1 MSSAPADGGRRSRR
15 GFAYQ
20 DAVTLLD
27 CLDMHEGM
35 WTQVSWEDLEDIV
48 CVDGDAPVYRQVKT
62 IEEAG
67 KRHSVA
73 SVCAAD
79 IDKKPESSYLGKLF
93 LGKPLSDNARF
104 TFIINESPHANFH
117 VFVTERGKPRG
128 PVPQDIRE
136 DIVKR
141 LRGVVL
147 PNERDIGWC
156 VDRLEVLVEGRTIE
170 EVEDRAIRRL
180 GPIVGSHLG
189 QAPLS
194 TEVEDIMVRLLM
206 RIARSA
212 MAPQPCAVSA
222 MDFREMLLLAI
233 TQSTGRQ
240 QDGTTAPLTKLADK
254 LAVAGVSA
262 EEAEAHK
269 EKVFRYRR
277 AQRASVSSAR
287 EQMEVFADEVFAVCT
302 RVMAER
308 RAGRIPAGSDAYF
321 ETLARVENLPAVSS
335 GAVTLARAHAVLAD
349 ITARCQN
356 RYADAS

>member
-73 SVCAAD
+73 GVCLPRL
-79 IDKKPESSYLGKLF
+79 KKNPESSYLGKLF

-104 TFIINESPHANFH
+104 TFIVNESPHADFH

-128 PVPQDIRE
+128 PIPPETRE
-136 DIVKR
+136 NIVKR

-156 VDRLEVLVEGRTIE
+156 VDRLEVLVAGRTID

-180 GPIVGSHLG
+180 SPIVGSHLG

-194 TEVEDIMVRLLM
+194 TEVEDIMVRLLV
-206 RIARSA
+206 RIARDA
-212 MAPQPCAVSA
+212 MAPQPRAVSA
-222 MDFREMLLLAI
+222 MDFRDMILLAI
-233 TQSTGRQ
+233 TQSTGRR

-262 EEAEAHK
+262 EEAEAQK

-277 AQRASVSSAR
+277 AQRASVGPVS
-287 EQMEVFADEVFAVCT
+287 EQMDVFADEVFAVCT

-308 RAGRIPAGSDAYF
+308 RAGRIQAGSEAYF
-321 ETLARVENLPAVSS
+321 ETLSRVENLPAVSS